1 MDILVYPILIS
12 ALATLAVV
20 EFRVLP
26 GWFYA
31 LPIVKRKPFS
41 CMTCF
46 AFWMGVLLTVPTC
59 QWYLAPILGLASS
72 ATAIIIREWIF
83 K

>member
-1 MDILVYPILIS
+1 MDILVFPILIS

-31 LPIVKRKPFS
+31 LSFAKRKPFS
-41 CMTCF
+41 CMTCLG
-46 AFWMGVLLTVPTC
+46 FWLGVLLTLPTC

-72 ATAIIIREWIF
+72 ATAILLREWTF

>member
-1 MDILVYPILIS
+1 MDILVFPILIS

-31 LPIVKRKPFS
+31 LPFAKRKPFS

-46 AFWMGVLLTVPTC
+46 GFW
-59 QWYLAPILGLASS
+59 LGS
-72 ATAIIIREWIF
+72 
-83 K
+83 